1 MSGPSWPSKAGHLE
15 SERGNIRQ
23 LNQCTEVNCTVPV
36 KRGCVVTLSALNL
49 CMSLWWCINPSV
61 LLLLP
66 LVTVGKPLG
75 RGAFGQV
82 IEADAFG
89 IDKTATCKTVAVK
102 MLKGK
107 SSIVWWYIPVSVPSS
122 LSTWWWLIAYYPSMW
137 SAYTSLCK
145 LEKCSSFIASYQGA
159 QPGRQSWGWVLGN
172 PRTSPPY
179 RGVLVQGTACTTVL
193 SGYR

>member
-1 MSGPSWPSKAGHLE
+1 M
-15 SERGNIRQ
+15 
-23 LNQCTEVNCTVPV
+23 
-36 KRGCVVTLSALNL
+36 VTLTALNL
-49 CMSLWWCINPSV
+49 CRLLRWCINPSV

-107 SSIVWWYIPVSVPSS
+107 SHIIW
-122 LSTWWWLIAYYPSMW
+122 
-137 SAYTSLCK
+137 
-145 LEKCSSFIASYQGA
+145 
-159 QPGRQSWGWVLGN
+159 
-172 PRTSPPY
+172 
-179 RGVLVQGTACTTVL
+179 
-193 SGYR
+193 